1 MFYGYEKMLKFVI
14 LGAFIISIV
23 WVGILEYIFGIA
35 QLEREYGKNLIGVL
49 TMLPGMCLMVVY
61 SYYDEKSKETPEEKT
76 KTEKIEP
83 EKKKESEVIVVKE
96 IKGERNIII
105 DVVVKIIVF
114 IIGLVL
120 TGFLTVFLRYIFGL
134 SGVIISLL
142 GCLPLI
148 FAIQYCFTTNDKNK
162 DKE

>member
-1 MFYGYEKMLKFVI
+1 MFYGYEKMLKFFI

-35 QLEREYGKNLIGVL
+35 QLEREYGKNLICVL
-49 TMLPGMCLMVVY
+49 TMLPSMCLMVVY

-96 IKGERNIII
+96 IQGERNIII

-120 TGFLTVFLRYIFGL
+120 TGFLTSFLRYLGL
-134 SGVIISLL
+134 SGVIITIL
-142 GCLPLI
+142 GLLPLI
-148 FAIQYCFTTNDKNK
+148 LAIKYCFTTNDKNK
-162 DKE
+162 D

>member
-1 MFYGYEKMLKFVI
+1 MKHFIMWFFALVLLFVWMYILENIVGLNLKQ
-14 LGAFIISIV
+14 LKHDN
-23 WVGILEYIFGIA
+23 GILY
-35 QLEREYGKNLIGVL
+35 
-49 TMLPGMCLMVVY
+49 CLLVISPSICFFCTYLVY
-61 SYYDEKSKETPEEKT
+61 FTDDNPEETPKEKT
-76 KTEKIEP
+76 KTENLKTDNP
-83 EKKKESEVIVVKE
+83 EDNEIITVTE

-120 TGFLTVFLRYIFGL
+120 TGFLTSFLRYTFGL
-134 SGVIISLL
+134 SGVFISIL
-142 GCLPLI
+142 GFLPLI